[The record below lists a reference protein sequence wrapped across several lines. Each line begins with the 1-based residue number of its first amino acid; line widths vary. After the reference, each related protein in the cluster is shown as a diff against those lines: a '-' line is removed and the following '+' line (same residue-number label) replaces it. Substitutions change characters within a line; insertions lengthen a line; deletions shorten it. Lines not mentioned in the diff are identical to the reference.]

1 MIKSKVITRWAV
13 AACLAVAM
21 EACGSDE
28 PANPAGGGTDTG
40 TDPAPT
46 ETLETAK
53 DGRIC
58 LAYAPYYRTSLL
70 PNPAIVTHINYA
82 FAEVYVVNG
91 EYKTF
96 KLQGDNDE
104 AQFRKVVAL
113 KSQNPKLKICLSF
126 SHTVVNSDNQQAGG
140 FSDIAA
146 SDDNRRR
153 FAADCLAFVQRWG
166 IDGIDL
172 DWEFPGIS
180 WSGAKCDP
188 AHDVDNFTLL
198 VKQLRE
204 TLGNRYLLTFAGYV
218 MDKQPTSGGWRYI
231 DLKAVLPYVD
241 FINIMTYDLQSN
253 KPHSAVDQPSAYWDI
268 ERTRKAYLAAGVPYE
283 KMVLGIPFYVRHS
296 FDGPNSAVDWKDL
309 NALAASDKAF
319 KIDNWDSEAQT
330 PYVTYNGQ
338 FWGGYDNPESIAKK
352 GRRYVGGFGMKG
364 MLYWDCGADDARYTL
379 SKACWNAVMK
389 SY

>member
-1 MIKSKVITRWAV
+1 
-13 AACLAVAM
+13 
-21 EACGSDE
+21 
-28 PANPAGGGTDTG
+28 
-40 TDPAPT
+40 
-46 ETLETAK
+46 
-53 DGRIC
+53 
-58 LAYAPYYRTSLL
+58 
-70 PNPAIVTHINYA
+70 
-82 FAEVYVVNG
+82 
-91 EYKTF
+91 
-96 KLQGDNDE
+96 
-104 AQFRKVVAL
+104 
-113 KSQNPKLKICLSF
+113 
-126 SHTVVNSDNQQAGG
+126 
-140 FSDIAA
+140 
-146 SDDNRRR
+146 
-153 FAADCLAFVQRWG
+153 
-166 IDGIDL
+166 IDL